1 MPSTVSHSPF
11 TVLHIVTTLLLTFA
25 VAIIAWYIKISYDE
39 SLSYYV
45 LKTNDLKRML
55 GLANTHWLNSFFMK
69 LSMLIAGDSVFAFRI
84 ASIIAFPFYATG
96 LFKLSLLLKNH
107 WLALA
112 CYALLIFNPYTIQF
126 FSLARGYGMALAFQA
141 WLLYYLIIVFKNEKS
156 VQAWDK
162 ICLLCA
168 LMLLANLT
176 YLYTVFGVFGLFL
189 LQMIT
194 RQKGYEWNTNTY
206 KTIVLFTLII
216 GGAGTSLMICRYA
229 GDLWFGGEYFIESL
243 FSSFWHRYAYY
254 YSDIQAL
261 TPLLNVFILILI
273 TVSIGYFIYNF
284 WKKRRFNAGTILT
297 LIVLT
302 IFGLNIFFH
311 HAFGTPYL
319 FKRTALQWWTPVIA
333 MVFFCIEKIFTSNF
347 ENSANTNQQQIS
359 KSFFS
364 ITFSLLIL
372 FHFVYQYKANYNDRI
387 EKQRY
392 DIQIYNDLY
401 HKKANHVGMSR
412 HFCVPLKNYYQFI
425 DKRYQQLRFDFIY
438 ETKLA
443 NCVNEKAWNAIAS
456 FDYLV
461 ISEPQTIT
469 CMKQR
474 NINFEVIKTYGEY
487 QIIHLKDNFE

>member
-1 MPSTVSHSPF
+1 MPFTLSRSSF
-11 TVLHIVTTLLLTFA
+11 TVLHIVTTVLLTLA
-25 VAIIAWYIKISYDE
+25 VAVIAWHIKISYDE

-45 LKTNDLKRML
+45 LKTNDIKRML

-69 LSMLIAGDSVFAFRI
+69 LSMLIVGDNVFGFRI
-84 ASIIAFPFYATG
+84 ASIIAFPLYATG

-107 WLALA
+107 WLAFA

-141 WLLYYLIIVFKNEKS
+141 WLLYYLIIVFKNEKPI
-156 VQAWDK
+156 QAWYK
-162 ICLLCA
+162 ICFLCA

-189 LQMIT
+189 LQIIT
-194 RQKGYEWNTNTY
+194 RQKDYEWNVNAQKITA
-206 KTIVLFTLII
+206 LFALII
-216 GGAGTSLMICRYA
+216 AGAGTSLMICRYA

-254 YSDIQAL
+254 YNDIKAL
-261 TPLLNVFILILI
+261 TPFLNVILLILI
-273 TVSIGYFIYNF
+273 GISIGYFTYNF
-284 WKKRRFNAGTILT
+284 WKKRRFTAGTILT

-333 MVFFCIEKIFTSNF
+333 MVFFCIEKISQSNF
-347 ENSANTNQQQIS
+347 ENSANTNRRQIFQP
-359 KSFFS
+359 FFS
-364 ITFSLLIL
+364 ITFGLLVLI
-372 FHFVYQYKANYNDRI
+372 HFAYQYNANYRDRI

-401 HKKANHVGMSR
+401 NKKAKHVGMSR

-425 DKRYQQLRFDFIY
+425 DSRYRQLSFDFIY

-443 NCVNEKAWNAIAS
+443 DCTNEKAWNKIAS
-456 FDYLV
+456 YDYLV

-474 NINFEVIKTYGEY
+474 NINFEVVKTYGKY
-487 QIIHLKDNFE
+487 QMIHFVDK